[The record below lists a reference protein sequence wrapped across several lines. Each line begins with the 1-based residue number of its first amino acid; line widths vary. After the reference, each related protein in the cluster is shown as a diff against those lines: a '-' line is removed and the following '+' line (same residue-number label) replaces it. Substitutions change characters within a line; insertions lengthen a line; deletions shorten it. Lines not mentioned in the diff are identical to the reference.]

1 MCTYLTYKPAEYQAR
16 SVSRE
21 VPEGDENRPKHPDAA
36 TLTAIVF
43 DALLP
48 FPEAAAAVLALYNK
62 RTGRESPA

>member
-21 VPEGDENRPKHPDAA
+21 VPENDQNTANSPDSA
-36 TLTAIVF
+36 TITAIVY

>member
-16 SVSRE
+16 SVFKE
-21 VPEGDENRPKHPDAA
+21 VPESDETNAQSPDAA

-48 FPEAAAAVLALYNK
+48 FPEAAAAVLALYRK
-62 RTGRESPA
+62 RTEREPPA

>member
-21 VPEGDENRPKHPDAA
+21 VPEADETNPQSPDAA
-36 TLTAIVF
+36 TLSSIVF

-48 FPEAAAAVLALYNK
+48 FPEAAAAVLALVNK
-62 RTGRESPA
+62 RLGTEVPT

>member
-1 MCTYLTYKPAEYQAR
+1 MCTYLTYNPAEYQAR
-16 SVSRE
+16 TVSRE
-21 VPEGDENRPKHPDAA
+21 VPESDKNKPQPPDAA

-62 RTGRESPA
+62 RTSRESPA